1 MNRGIDALVV
11 AGAAGAAVH
20 AVLAPEHLRE
30 WAPLGASFAAGA
42 AVLAVG
48 VVALALRPSDR
59 RVAGAVASVL
69 AVFVAG
75 YVTTRLTA
83 LPPLDPDR
91 LPEFVHAWE
100 LRYVDFHIGRG
111 VFVPMTDAELDAITG
126 G

>member
-30 WAPLGASFAAGA
+30 WAPLGASFAAGS

-59 RVAGAVASVL
+59 RIAGVVAFVL
-69 AVFVAG
+69 GVFVVG

-83 LPPLDPDR
+83 VPPLDPDR
-91 LPEFVHAWE
+91 EAFDVLGICTTAIEAAGLLVALPRP
-100 LRYVDFHIGRG
+100 LTRG
-111 VFVPMTDAELDAITG
+111 G
-126 G
+126 Q

>member
-59 RVAGAVASVL
+59 RIAGAVAFVL

-91 LPEFVHAWE
+91 EAFDVLGICTTAIEAAGLLVAFPRP
-100 LRYVDFHIGRG
+100 LRRG
-111 VFVPMTDAELDAITG
+111 G
-126 G
+126 QS

>member
-59 RVAGAVASVL
+59 RVAGAVACVL

-91 LPEFVHAWE
+91 EAFDVLGICTTAIEAAGLLVALPRP
-100 LRYVDFHIGRG
+100 LIRGGR
-111 VFVPMTDAELDAITG
+111 
-126 G
+126 

>member
-30 WAPLGASFAAGA
+30 WAPLGASFAAGS

-59 RVAGAVASVL
+59 RIAGVVAFVL
-69 AVFVAG
+69 GVFVVG

-83 LPPLDPDR
+83 VPPLDPDR
-91 LPEFVHAWE
+91 EAFDVLGICTTPSEAGAPPGALPPP
-100 LRYVDFHIGRG
+100 LTRRG
-111 VFVPMTDAELDAITG
+111 Q
-126 G
+126 